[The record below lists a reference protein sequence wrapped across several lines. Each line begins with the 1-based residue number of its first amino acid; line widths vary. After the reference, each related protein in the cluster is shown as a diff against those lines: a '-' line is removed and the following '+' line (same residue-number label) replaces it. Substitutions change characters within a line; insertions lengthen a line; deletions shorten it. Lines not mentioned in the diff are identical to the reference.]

1 MTNHDVPGVIG
12 RVATLLGDRDV
23 NIAEWR
29 LRRTAPGAM
38 AMSFIN
44 IDDPVGG
51 GVVAELRA
59 LPQVMDIRPVV
70 L

>member
-1 MTNHDVPGVIG
+1 VPGVIG
-12 RVATLLGDRDV
+12 RVATLLGDRGI

-29 LRRTAPGAM
+29 LGRTAPGGM

-44 IDDPVGG
+44 IDDPVGD
-51 GVVAELRA
+51 GVFAELRA
-59 LPQVMDIRPVV
+59 LPQVMDIRQVV